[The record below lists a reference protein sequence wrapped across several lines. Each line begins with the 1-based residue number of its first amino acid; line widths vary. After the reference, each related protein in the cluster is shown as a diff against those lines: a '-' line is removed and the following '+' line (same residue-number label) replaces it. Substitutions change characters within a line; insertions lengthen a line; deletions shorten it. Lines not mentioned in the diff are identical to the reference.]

1 MALFS
6 GRNHVMNNMQGQPTA
21 PIAIPYANKSTTS
34 MVYMDNKPSNNKVS
48 NPKRRAKVC
57 DSETDDDDNNY
68 RDIYKQLADLDSSQL
83 FEWFTMKAEQ

>member
-6 GRNHVMNNMQGQPTA
+6 GRNQVMNNMQGQPTT
-21 PIAIPYANKSTTS
+21 PVAIPYANKSAVTS
-34 MVYMDNKPSNNKVS
+34 VHMDNKPSNNNKVS

-57 DSETDDDDNNY
+57 DSETDDDD

-83 FEWFTMKAEQ
+83 FEWFMMKAEQ